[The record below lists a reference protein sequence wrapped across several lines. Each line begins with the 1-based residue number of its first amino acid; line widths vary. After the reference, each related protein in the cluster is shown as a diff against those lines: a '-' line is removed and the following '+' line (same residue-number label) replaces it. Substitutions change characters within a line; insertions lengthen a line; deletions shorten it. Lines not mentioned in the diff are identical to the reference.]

1 MEGDVLKN
9 ASFKIV
15 LNETELSDSL
25 LLDVM
30 EINFEDEINLPSM
43 FSIKFN
49 IINFIKGEN
58 KGTDLKTF
66 MIGDNV
72 KLFMGID
79 EQIKFITGEI
89 TSLDFS
95 FEDSPFMEIRGYD
108 LLHRLR
114 FGTMRRS
121 FKNMKDS
128 DIASFIASEMNLTPK
143 VDASGTMYPYIFQ
156 NNLSNYEFIL
166 ERAKRIGYEM
176 QVDDKIFIFRKSGE
190 NKSPEILLENRKD
203 LQSFTIQMK
212 ALTEGSKVE
221 SRGWDVKGKKEITS
235 RASKGSEGTKM
246 SGKETGFEIT
256 DSYFE
261 SPGNVIMDNM
271 IIDPDEAENIAKARY
286 NLMLK
291 EFITGSGKCTG
302 NPQIRAGKTI
312 EVKGLGDRISGVYY
326 VISTVHSIKKGAYNT
341 SFKVRRTGV

>member
-1 MEGDVLKN
+1 MEGDILNV

-15 LNETELSDSL
+15 LNETEISESL
-25 LLDVM
+25 LLDVI
-30 EINFEDEINLPSM
+30 EIKFEDEINLPSM
-43 FSIKFN
+43 FNIKFN
-49 IINFIKGEN
+49 IVNFIKGEN
-58 KGTDLKTF
+58 KGIDLKTF

-79 EQIKFITGEI
+79 EHVKFITGEI

-95 FEDSPFMEIRGYD
+95 FENAPFMEIRGYD
-108 LLHRLR
+108 MLHRLR

-128 DIASFIASEMNLTPK
+128 DIASFIASEMNLTPE
-143 VDASGTMYPYIFQ
+143 VEATGTMYPYIFQ
-156 NNLSNYEFIL
+156 NNLSNYEFLL

-176 QVDDKIFIFRKSGE
+176 QIDGKTFIFRKSGE
-190 NKSPEILLENRKD
+190 NKSPEIMLEYRKD
-203 LQSFTIQMK
+203 LPSFAIQMR

-221 SRGWDVKGKKEITS
+221 LRGWDVKDKKEITS
-235 RASKGSEGTKM
+235 TASKGSEKTKM
-246 SGKETGFEIT
+246 SGKESGFEIT

-261 SPGNVIMDNM
+261 SPGMVIMDNM
-271 IIDPDEAENIAKARY
+271 IIDPDDAENMAKAKF

-291 EFITGSGKCTG
+291 EFITGQGKCIG
-302 NPQIRAGKTI
+302 NPRIRAGKTI
-312 EVKGLGDRISGVYY
+312 EIKGLGDRISGVYY